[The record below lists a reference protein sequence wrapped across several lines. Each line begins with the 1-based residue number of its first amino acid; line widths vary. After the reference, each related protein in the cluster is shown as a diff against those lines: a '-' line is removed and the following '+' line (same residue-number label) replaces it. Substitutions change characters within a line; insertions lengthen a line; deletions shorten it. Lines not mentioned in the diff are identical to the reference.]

1 MEIERTIQIGP
12 VCKFG
17 PGGDYTEI
25 WPEGSEL
32 IEFANAE
39 GQQKNALG
47 RLLDM
52 LSGMV
57 QLLRGKPDKQNIEI
71 SGPVEIAIYEEKD
84 GCAARSERCRT
95 AYTEAGSVVE
105 GNRRVWKQRWLF
117 ADDRRA
123 GGAGGR
129 KPDNHIRTHRAAAK
143 KGIHL
148 GPGAQST
155 LFDADVK
162 GAKTA

>member
-1 MEIERTIQIGP
+1 MELERTIQIGP

-17 PGGDYTEI
+17 PGGDYTEL
-25 WPEGSEL
+25 WPQGSEL

-39 GQQKNALG
+39 GQPKNALG
-47 RLLDM
+47 RLLDI
-52 LSGMV
+52 LSGMA

-71 SGPVEIAIYEEKD
+71 SGPVEIVIYEAKV
-84 GCAARSERCRT
+84 GCA

-117 ADDRRA
+117 ADDWRA
-123 GGAGGR
+123 GEAGRR
-129 KPDNHIRTHRAAAK
+129 KPDNHIRAHRATPK

-148 GPGAQST
+148 GSVAQSS

>member
-1 MEIERTIQIGP
+1 MEHERTIQIGP

-52 LSGMV
+52 LSGMA
-57 QLLRGKPDKQNIEI
+57 QLLRGRPDKQNIEI

-84 GCAARSERCRT
+84 GCAA
-95 AYTEAGSVVE
+95 YTKAGSDIE

-117 ADDRRA
+117 ADDRRT

-129 KPDNHIRTHRAAAK
+129 KPDNHIRTHRAAPK

-155 LFDADVK
+155 LFDADAK